1 MALSLMIY
9 NKGSKIF
16 SYTKMFSRIISYLIR
31 RNFIK
36 RSHQNER
43 PTSQNTKMA
52 LWPHDDDL
60 QIFFFKISY
69 NSWCYLTQVL
79 TWHCNAISELW
90 IGNDFKYFRYLS
102 GWLITHSKHNFQCQ
116 CHQFATWT
124 VLPTQSIWM
133 PNKSFTGICQLLDKS
148 NNFLNFIKSIKF
160 FNFYGK
166 TKIAFYSISLF

>member
-1 MALSLMIY
+1 MIH
-9 NKGSKIF
+9 KGSKIF
-16 SYTKMFSRIISYLIR
+16 SYTKMFSRIISCRIR
-31 RNFIK
+31 RKKFIK
-36 RSHQNER
+36 KNSSKWKANVIEYQNGHMMMIC
-43 PTSQNTKMA
+43 SFFQN
-52 LWPHDDDL
+52 
-60 QIFFFKISY
+60 FY

>member
-1 MALSLMIY
+1 
-9 NKGSKIF
+9 
-16 SYTKMFSRIISYLIR
+16 
-31 RNFIK
+31 
-36 RSHQNER
+36 
-43 PTSQNTKMA
+43 MA

-124 VLPTQSIWM
+124 VLPTLSIWV
-133 PNKSFTGICQLLDKS
+133 PNISSTGICQLLDKS

-166 TKIAFYSISLF
+166 TKIAFYSISLFSFLLSLNSSKTGQVLGGNEGRGWQCNFSLNFWANIKSTK